1 MGNNYV
7 SDTGWR
13 NTQIAGKLYE
23 KLKDSVKIKVYMA
36 RRGSFQVSAH
46 D

>member
-13 NTQIAGKLYE
+13 NTQVAGKLYE
-23 KLKDSVKIKVYMA
+23 KLKDSVKFTWPEEGPFK
-36 RRGSFQVSAH
+36 
-46 D
+46 